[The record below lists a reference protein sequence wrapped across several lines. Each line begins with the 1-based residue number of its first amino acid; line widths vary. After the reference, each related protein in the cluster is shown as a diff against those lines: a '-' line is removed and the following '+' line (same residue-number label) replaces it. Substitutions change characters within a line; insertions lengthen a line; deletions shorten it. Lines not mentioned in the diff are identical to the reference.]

1 MKTALINTAL
11 MKIADFSTTPFAPDP
26 SKDGRASTTPAGA
39 QVGVIHV
46 PQHRGAKVVATLGL
60 SLIALAL
67 AGCSLAPTYERP
79 AAATPA
85 AFKEAAGDSSAD
97 AAKWKTA
104 EPAEEQARGE
114 WWKVFADD
122 SLNALESQA
131 LEANQDLKAAAARLA
146 QSRTVRQ
153 AAKSERMPQLNAGFG
168 PTRQR
173 PSPAALGLPADA
185 DTSPSTLWRA
195 QAGVSYEVDLFG
207 RVASSVDAATAGVQ
221 QSEALFRSVQ
231 LALQADV
238 AQAYFQIR
246 ELDAQQQLY
255 NNTVDLRR
263 QTLDLVQKRFESG
276 DISELDVARA
286 KTELAS
292 AQSDAIGISR
302 RRASAEHGLAIL
314 LGKAPSDFSLPA
326 RPLQRVSV
334 TVPGALPSALL
345 ERRPDIAA
353 AERSMAAAN
362 ARIGV
367 ARAAF
372 FPNLSIT
379 GGAGYESADLGDL
392 FNWSSR
398 TFLIGPLAGTMLS
411 LPIFDGG
418 LRRANVKRAHAVYEE
433 NVASY
438 RQTVLNAF
446 REVEDNLANL
456 RLLSAQTQAQDEA
469 VQSAARAADIS
480 HLQYR
485 EGSISYLD
493 VITADR
499 SVLLQQTVAVQLDG
513 ARASSTINLIRAM
526 GGGWH
531 DADASARV
539 AVPSAKEVAQLTR

>member
-1 MKTALINTAL
+1 MNI
-11 MKIADFSTTPFAPDP
+11 PFKLSAP
-26 SKDGRASTTPAGA
+26 
-39 QVGVIHV
+39 
-46 PQHRGAKVVATLGL
+46 LL
-60 SLIALAL
+60 LLAL
-67 AGCSLAPTYERP
+67 AGCSLAPTYER
-79 AAATPA
+79 AAVTTPV
-85 AFKEAAGDSSAD
+85 AFKEAAAGTVVD

-104 EPAEEQARGE
+104 EPAENTARGE
-114 WWKVFADD
+114 WWKVFGDAQLD
-122 SLNALESQA
+122 ALESQA
-131 LEANQDLKAAAARLA
+131 QDANQDLKAAAARLT

-153 AAKSERMPQLNAGFG
+153 AAKSEWMPQVNAGFG

-173 PSPAALGLPADA
+173 PSPASLGLPAGT

-221 QSEALFRSVQ
+221 RSEALFRSVQ

-246 ELDAQQQLY
+246 ELDAQQKLY
-255 NNTVDLRR
+255 DNTVDLRR

-286 KTELAS
+286 KTEVAS
-292 AQSDAIGISR
+292 AQSEALGITR
-302 RRASAEHGLAIL
+302 RRANAEHALAIL
-314 LGKAPSDFSLPA
+314 LGKAPAEFSLTA
-326 RPLQRVSV
+326 QPLQRVDVS
-334 TVPGALPSALL
+334 VPGALPSSLL

-353 AERSMAAAN
+353 AEREMAAAN

-372 FPNLSIT
+372 FPNLTIT
-379 GGAGYESADLGDL
+379 GGAGYESAGIGDL
-392 FNWSSR
+392 FEWSSR

-411 LPIFDGG
+411 LPVFDGG
-418 LRRANVKRAHAVYEE
+418 LRRANVKRAHAAYEE
-433 NVASY
+433 DVANY

-456 RLLSAQTQAQDEA
+456 RLLTDQTRAQGEA
-469 VQSAARAADIS
+469 VESAARAADIS

-513 ARASSTINLIRAM
+513 ARASSTINLVRAM
-526 GGGWH
+526 GGGWNEAAAAA
-531 DADASARV
+531 ADATSSLPA
-539 AVPSAKEVAQLTR
+539 AKAVAQLTR